1 MIVPLL
7 NFYTNVFA
15 PYLGDS
21 AAVLA
26 LEEVKPYPVGI
37 RKPQPCALWAHGGN
51 PGRKHLTNLPAG
63 WQVQAGGVV

>member
-37 RKPQPCALWAHGGN
+37 RKPQPCAPWRTGE
-51 PGRKHLTNLPAG
+51 AG
-63 WQVQAGGVV
+63 QEVLSEYKPQGVV